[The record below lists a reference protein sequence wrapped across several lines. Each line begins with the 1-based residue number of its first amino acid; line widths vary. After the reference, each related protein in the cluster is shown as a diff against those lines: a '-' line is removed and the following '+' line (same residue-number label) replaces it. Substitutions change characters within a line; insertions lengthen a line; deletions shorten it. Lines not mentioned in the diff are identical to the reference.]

1 MSAVLQTV
9 EDVEVVSPREA
20 LLSKYMDTLSYIER
34 LHRLLLDVIKDEFE
48 RLNVID
54 VTSVQALLLFNI
66 GDNEVTAGELKS
78 RGYYQGSNV
87 SYNLKKLVEGGYISH
102 ERCSID
108 RRAVRIKLTESGIK
122 VRRIVN
128 ELWISHVDGFMDKNA
143 MTYAELQEMESS
155 MRKLERFWTD
165 RIRYIY

>member
-1 MSAVLQTV
+1 MNAVLQAVSTP
-9 EDVEVVSPREA
+9 EASPREA
-20 LLSKYMDTLSYIER
+20 LLTQYMDTLSFIER

-66 GDNEVTAGELKS
+66 GDNEVTAGELKT

-108 RRAVRIKLTESGIK
+108 RRAVRIRLTESGIK
-122 VRRIVN
+122 VREIVN
-128 ELWISHVDGFMDKNA
+128 DLWTSHVDGFIEGGA
-143 MTYAELQEMESS
+143 MSLEGFKEMERS
-155 MRKLERFWTD
+155 MRTLERFWTEK
-165 RIRYIY
+165 IRYIY